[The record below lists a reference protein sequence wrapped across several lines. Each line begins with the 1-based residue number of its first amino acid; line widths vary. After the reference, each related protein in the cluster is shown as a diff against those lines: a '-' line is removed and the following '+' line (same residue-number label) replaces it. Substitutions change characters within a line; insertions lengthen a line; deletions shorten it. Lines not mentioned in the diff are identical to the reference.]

1 MDFLYFIAWIFIV
14 PVIGGSIFSILT
26 TVAVL
31 RYFRSSRAEKAGP
44 EFQPPVTILKPVCGL
59 ERGLK
64 ERLRTACLQNYDA
77 YQVVYCVQNPADP
90 ALPLI
95 REIEAEFGPE
105 RVSVVVA
112 DIQAGPNGKVNNML
126 GGLTVARYDV
136 LVISDSDVELAPS
149 YLRTIVAPLADPQ
162 VGLVCT
168 PFKACGARRWFEK
181 LELLSYNA
189 DFIPSVIFAFQA
201 GAANF
206 CLGPSVAFTRETLN
220 KIGGFEA
227 LAEYLAEDYEIGRRV
242 NELGRAMAFPAHM
255 VDVEVDIASPSDWW
269 RHQIYWDQNTRVSNP
284 AGYVGTV
291 FVRAVPFALLYALA
305 MGGEFLGLAVLGAG
319 LAIRLL
325 SAWVT
330 LSFGMRDREG
340 VQSLLWLPVRDC
352 AALFT
357 WAFVLLQQSVTWRGT
372 QYQLVKDGRMVA
384 VEKRA

>member
-1 MDFLYFIAWIFIV
+1 MDFLNFLAWIFIV
-14 PVIGGSIFSILT
+14 PVIGGSVFSILT

-31 RYFRSSRAEKAGP
+31 RYFRPGRAERAGP

-64 ERLRTACLQNYDA
+64 ERLRTACLQDYDT

-126 GGLTVARYDV
+126 GGLTAARYDV
-136 LVISDSDVELAPS
+136 LVISDSDVELAPG
-149 YLRTIVAPLADPQ
+149 YLRAIVTPLADPR

-168 PFKACGARRWFEK
+168 PFKACGAKRWFEK

-227 LAEYLAEDYEIGRRV
+227 LAEYLAEDYEIARRV
-242 NELGRAMAFPAHM
+242 NGLGRTMAFPAHM
-255 VDVEVDIASPSDWW
+255 VEVGIDLASPSDWW

-291 FVRAVPFALLYALA
+291 FVRAVPFALLYAVI
-305 MGGEFLGLAVLGAG
+305 MGGNLLGLTVLGTG
-319 LAIRLL
+319 LALRLI

-330 LSFGMRDREG
+330 LSSGMRDREG
-340 VQSLLWLPVRDC
+340 LQSLIWLPVRDC
-352 AALFT
+352 AALVA
-357 WAFVLLQQSVTWRGT
+357 WALVLFQKTVMWRGT
-372 QYQLVKDGRMVA
+372 QYQLVRDGRMVA
-384 VEKRA
+384 VGKST